1 MVEADIIQKKI
12 HAVIIGD
19 EILSGK
25 REDKHLAYLI
35 KTLRGYGLNIS
46 RADYIPDDPDTI
58 KKTIESI
65 IAQILISP
73 LLNNGNI
80 EITTKTI
87 KNTIPKLLFEL
98 FFISNFLSLIIFP
111 LVTLCETIKIVQSIH
126 S

>member
-1 MVEADIIQKKI
+1 MPVGVTTRKKTKPI
-12 HAVIIGD
+12 TIGD
-19 EILSGK
+19 TKLPNKIPN
-25 REDKHLAYLI
+25 
-35 KTLRGYGLNIS
+35 LNHNLFKGVRI
-46 RADYIPDDPDTI
+46 DELLKPKI

-80 EITTKTI
+80 EITKKTI